1 MRRHEQG
8 ADEGEGCSDGFAGG
22 ELFAEEE
29 IGQDDDEDGREL
41 VEDGSAS
48 GGEVFESGDPEE
60 GGDERSEDGH
70 GNHRAPGFGVLESE
84 EELTADLLWS
94 RDRDGDE
101 HDEGR
106 DEEAESGNP
115 DDGLLGVNVPDHEN
129 TDGHNDVCS
138 GGEGD
143 ANPEV
148 ALVFDFGRHGC
159 SHEDARDDE

>member
-41 VEDGSAS
+41 VEDGGAS

-60 GGDERSEDGH
+60 GGNERAENGH
-70 GNHRAPGFGVLESE
+70 GNHRSPGFRMLETE
-84 EELTADLLWS
+84 EELTADLLRC

-101 HDEGR
+101 HHERG

-115 DDGLLGVNVPDHEN
+115 DDGLLGVDVPDHEDA
-129 TDGHNDVCS
+129 DGHDNVGS
-138 GGEGD
+138 GG
-143 ANPEV
+143 
-148 ALVFDFGRHGC
+148 
-159 SHEDARDDE
+159 